1 MLFCTVVI
9 TNLFIYGECE
19 TMTDQININVVNFGS
34 TQVENNNVA
43 IAYHNILSDIQ
54 NDKNITNAI
63 SNELAK
69 VNPEFTLSLNQD
81 LNILPSG
88 RKHNTQVLP
97 FSYKDLGL
105 QNAKTLAVYVPS
117 IVDTLGA
124 NETVT
129 EKTVN
134 TIMFIAVSG
143 YFLAFKSSNKEF
155 MYNAK
160 GTFNK
165 QTKDIFKNAF
175 GMSLTVDSKNG
186 TIKGFQIGNV
196 LKDIASKNMDSINT
210 IASIKKSD
218 DWKPSEPSKPT
229 REKIIC
235 SVGCETNDI
244 VKATVKLLEIDGL
257 NIKCQICN
265 TSFGLESSKSQ
276 NVESKTVK
284 TKTVKTN
291 KPSVK
296 DTTKYL
302 VEDMKLNKQTIKN

>member
-1 MLFCTVVI
+1 
-9 TNLFIYGECE
+9 
-19 TMTDQININVVNFGS
+19 MTDQININIVDFGS

-69 VNPEFTLSLNQD
+69 VNSEFTLSLNQD
-81 LNILPSG
+81 LNILPTG

-105 QNAKTLAVYVPS
+105 QNAKTLQVYVPS

-129 EKTVN
+129 DKTIN
-134 TIMFIAVSG
+134 TIMFITVAG

-160 GTFNK
+160 GTFKK

-175 GMSLTVDSKNG
+175 GLSLTVDSKNG
-186 TIKGFQIGNV
+186 TIKSFQIGDT
-196 LKDIASKNMDSINT
+196 LKDIANKNMDSINT
-210 IASIKKSD
+210 IASLKLSD
-218 DWKPSEPSKPT
+218 DWTPSKVSEPT
-229 REKIIC
+229 RGKIIC

-244 VKATVKLLEIDGL
+244 DKATVKLEELPSL
-257 NIKCQICN
+257 NIKGQMCN
-265 TSFGLESSKSQ
+265 SSFGLESSKLQ
-276 NVESKTVK
+276 NVD
-284 TKTVKTN
+284 N
-291 KPSVK
+291 KPSVE
-296 DTTKYL
+296 DTAEHL
-302 VEDMKLNKQTIKN
+302 VEELTDDKQTIKN

>member
-1 MLFCTVVI
+1 
-9 TNLFIYGECE
+9 
-19 TMTDQININVVNFGS
+19 MTEQININVVNFGT
-34 TQVENNNVA
+34 TQNENNNVA
-43 IAYHNILSDIQ
+43 NAFINIMSDIQ

-63 SNELAK
+63 ANELAK
-69 VNPEFTLSLNQD
+69 INPEFTLSLNQD

-97 FSYKDLGL
+97 FSYKDLML

-117 IVDTLGA
+117 IVDTLV
-124 NETVT
+124 NEKVT
-129 EKTVN
+129 DKTIN
-134 TIMFIAVSG
+134 TIMFVAVAG

-165 QTKDIFKNAF
+165 QTKNIFKNAF
-175 GMSLTVDSKNG
+175 GLSLTVDSKNG
-186 TIKGFQIGNV
+186 TIKSFQIGDV
-196 LKDIASKNMDSINT
+196 LKDIANKNMDSINT

-218 DWKPSEPSKPT
+218 DWTPSEPSKPT

-235 SVGCETNDI
+235 TVGCETNDI
-244 VKATVKLLEIDGL
+244 VNATVKLALLDGL

-265 TSFGLESSKSQ
+265 TSFGLESTKLQ
-276 NVESKTVK
+276 NVDSKTVK
-284 TKTVKTN
+284 TKTVKTT

-296 DTTKYL
+296 DTADHL
-302 VEDMKLNKQTIKN
+302 VKDVKLNKETIKN